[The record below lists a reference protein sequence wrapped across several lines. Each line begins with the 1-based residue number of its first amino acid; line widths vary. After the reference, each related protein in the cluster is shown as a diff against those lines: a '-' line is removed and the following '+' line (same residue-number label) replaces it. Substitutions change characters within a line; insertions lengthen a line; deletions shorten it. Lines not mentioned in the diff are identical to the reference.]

1 MVGHLIE
8 ADNDEA
14 ELMHPCATENGEGFE
29 RDLASAAHIAG
40 GSLLTEGQRRWAAE
54 QHLQLAPVASHIEA
68 VQMLGVARLTYRPR
82 TKATAAWV
90 ARKQEWESFR
100 RRYQKLA
107 RDSIERQLERANLK
121 AVV

>member
-1 MVGHLIE
+1 MTGKYEVVSRDGGGVYRRDSGWPVFWAAWGALKRLGLVRMVGHLIE

-68 VQMLGVARLTYRPR
+68 VQMLGVARLTY
-82 TKATAAWV
+82 
-90 ARKQEWESFR
+90 
-100 RRYQKLA
+100 
-107 RDSIERQLERANLK
+107 
-121 AVV
+121 